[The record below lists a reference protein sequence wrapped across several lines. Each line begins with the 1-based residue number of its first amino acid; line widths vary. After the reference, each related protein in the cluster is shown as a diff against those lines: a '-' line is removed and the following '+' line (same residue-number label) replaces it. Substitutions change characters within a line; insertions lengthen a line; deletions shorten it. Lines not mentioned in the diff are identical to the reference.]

1 MTSLPLTYIDA
12 AATASL
18 EPDDQPLQTSYLAT
32 NVNVWERGGAGG
44 GDGYRFVLDLVILNG
59 WVSIT

>member
-32 NVNVWERGGAGG
+32 CPLTLIMPAGQPKV
-44 GDGYRFVLDLVILNG
+44 VLSARAVIEIC
-59 WVSIT
+59 VI